1 MKTLNKTL
9 THSAALAKT
18 LGHALE
24 IHTPDSV
31 EEARVNRQIDAMQ
44 AKASQIE
51 EQLQC
56 LCSAYAVEVN
66 TAKLHLWERKL
77 LDLTLRNNLLNMRMG
92 KNCMPYAH
100 PDIAQLEDELAE
112 GKELLLEQKD
122 LKGLYRAVRTNME
135 ETGANTL
142 FLTLGTLK
150 WQERAGAKEYL
161 APILLIPIEMV
172 QVKKDCYAIHRRDEE
187 TMLNI
192 TLLEFLQQ
200 QYDIKVTGL
209 QPLPQDAQGID
220 VSLVLHTLREAVK
233 EHPTWEVLEESVIGI
248 FSFTKFVM
256 WNDIHTHST
265 AMMGSDIVRS
275 LIEGRLLMNDDVPPV
290 DARELDM
297 NERPDAYALP
307 VDADSS
313 QMEAVVES
321 GRGRSFILYGPPGTG
336 KSQTITNLIANAV
349 YQGKRVLFV
358 AQKRAALEVVQ
369 SRLEKI
375 GMGPFCM
382 ELHSNKMDKRH
393 FLQQMQRA
401 LETTAQA
408 GGEEYRRKADELYV
422 QRMQLIGYV
431 EALHAKQEEGT
442 LSLSDCIER
451 YLATQAIPM
460 MVDKKVVEKLS
471 ERDAYALRDK
481 ILQLNSVETILGMPR
496 HEHPLSG
503 MLPKRKPEAK
513 MGTYASPLLI
523 GDTVDKH
530 LPTLA
535 QTIASVKLQIER
547 NQKIAYM
554 SRTTRQYLE
563 SDYKWKKFMTV
574 AEVADSLLDD
584 IEALELAVER
594 WCKHAALL
602 PQWQRYADILH
613 DLEESGL
620 TEAVKQHTAGVPTD
634 AICDAFMAAYYQGKA
649 LEIIAANPMLKEFDG
664 LMFEELIS
672 RYTLLTRD
680 FQLLTR
686 RELVARVAARV
697 PLDTHDA
704 ELSSELTLL
713 RKRIANKGRGA
724 SIRSIIDQ
732 MPQLM
737 PSLCP
742 VMLMSPLSVAQY
754 LDVDAPKF
762 DMVVFDEASQMPT
775 SEAIGSLA
783 RAKTVVVVG
792 DPKQMP
798 PTSFFAVSTTDDET
812 ADMDDLESILDDCIS
827 LSMPTRYLGWHYR
840 SKHESL
846 ITFSNINYYDNRLI
860 TFPSADDR
868 VSHVTWQHVEG
879 FYDYGKT
886 RTNRAEAEAI
896 AAEVI
901 QRLEQQPERS
911 IGVVAFSKQQS
922 DLIEDLLS
930 EELAKYPALEAAV
943 RACAEPLFVKN
954 LENVQGDERDVIL
967 FSVGYG
973 PDQDGRV
980 SMNFGPLNK
989 AGGERRLNVAVSRAR
1004 YEMKV
1009 FSTLRP
1015 EQIDERRTQAEGV
1028 LGLKRFLQ
1036 FAQHGGEALVGVKE
1050 TPNSLMVQQI
1060 ASRLEEQGYEV
1071 HTAVGASDF
1080 KVDVAV
1086 VDPAHPDKY
1095 LLGIICD
1102 GEGYYRLKTVRD
1114 REVVQ
1119 PSVLR
1124 MLGWNLMHVWSIDWL
1139 LHQEMILK
1147 RINDRIKKIR

>member
-1 MKTLNKTL
+1 MMKNLNRTLV
-9 THSAALAKT
+9 HSAELT
-18 LGHALE
+18 RMLGHALE
-24 IHTPDSV
+24 VNTLDSV
-31 EEARVNRQIDAMQ
+31 EEARVNRQISAMQ
-44 AKASQIE
+44 AQVSQIE
-51 EQLQC
+51 EGLQL
-56 LCSAYAVEVN
+56 LCNEYAVELN
-66 TAKLHLWERKL
+66 AAKLRLWERKL

-92 KNCMPYAH
+92 KNCLPYAH
-100 PDIAQLEDELAE
+100 PDIAQLEDELVE
-112 GKELLLEQKD
+112 GKELLLEQKE

-150 WQERAGAKEYL
+150 WQEREGARQYM
-161 APILLIPIEMV
+161 APILLMPIEMV
-172 QVKKDCYAIHRRDEE
+172 QVKKDCYAIRRRDEE
-187 TMLNI
+187 TMPNI
-192 TLLEFLQQ
+192 TLLEFLHQQ
-200 QYDIKVTGL
+200 FDIRVNGL
-209 QPLPQDAQGID
+209 HPLPQDAQGID
-220 VSLVLHTLREAVK
+220 VSLVMHTMRQAVK
-233 EHPTWEVLEESVIGI
+233 EHPTWEVMEDSVIGI

-256 WNDIHTHST
+256 WNDLHTHST
-265 AMMGSDIVRS
+265 AMLGSDIVRS
-275 LIEGRLLMNDDVPPV
+275 LIDGRLLVEDSTPPV
-290 DARELDM
+290 DARNLDM
-297 NERPDAYALP
+297 NARPNEYALP

-321 GRGRSFILYGPPGTG
+321 GQGRTFILYGPPGTG
-336 KSQTITNLIANAV
+336 KSQTITNLISNAV

-393 FLQQMQRA
+393 FLQQIQRA
-401 LETTAQA
+401 LEATSQSDA
-408 GGEEYRRKADELYV
+408 EEYRRKADDLYV

-431 EALHAKQEEGT
+431 EALHRRQEQSG

-451 YLATQAIPM
+451 FMSVNAAPMAVDAKVMERLSDKQAH
-460 MVDKKVVEKLS
+460 
-471 ERDAYALRDK
+471 ALRDK
-481 ILQLNSVETILGMPR
+481 ILQLHSVETMLGMPLC
-496 HEHPLSG
+496 EHPLRG
-503 MLPKRKPEAK
+503 MLPKRKPEEKGA
-513 MGTYASPLLI
+513 YVSPLLTA
-523 GDTVDKH
+523 DTVDRH

-535 QTIASVKLQIER
+535 QTVAGVKQQMAR
-547 NQKIAYM
+547 NQKIGYM
-554 SRTTRQYLE
+554 ARTTRQYLE
-563 SDYKWKKFMTV
+563 SDYKWKKFMAV
-574 AEVADSLLDD
+574 AQVDASLLDD
-584 IEALELAVER
+584 IEALATAVER
-594 WCKHAALL
+594 WSSNIDLL
-602 PQWQRYADILH
+602 PQWQRYADMLH
-613 DLEESGL
+613 DLEGSGL
-620 TEAVKQHTAGVPTD
+620 AEAVKQYTAGVPVD
-634 AICDAFMAAYYQGKA
+634 AICDSFMAAYYQGKA
-649 LEIIAANPMLKEFDG
+649 QEIISADPTLKEFDG
-664 LMFEELIS
+664 LMFENLIS
-672 RYTLLTRD
+672 RYTLLVRD
-680 FQLLTR
+680 FQQLTR
-686 RELVARVAARV
+686 QELVARVSAGI
-697 PLDTHDA
+697 PLDTRDA
-704 ELSSELTLL
+704 VLSSELTLL

-732 MPQLM
+732 MPHLM

-762 DMVVFDEASQMPT
+762 DLVVFDEASQMPT

-783 RAKTVVVVG
+783 RARAAVIVG

-798 PTSFFAVSTTDDET
+798 PTSFFAVSSTDEET

-846 ITFSNINYYDNRLI
+846 IAFSNKNYYDNRLV
-860 TFPSADDR
+860 TFPSADDK

-901 QRLEQQPERS
+901 HRMQEQPERS
-911 IGVVAFSKQQS
+911 IGIVAFSKQQS
-922 DLIEDLLS
+922 DLIEDV
-930 EELAKYPALEAAV
+930 LAEQMSKYPHLEHAD
-943 RACAEPLFVKN
+943 RLSHEPLFVKN

-973 PDQDGRV
+973 PDQEGRV

-1028 LGLKRFLQ
+1028 LDLKRFLQ
-1036 FAQHGGEALVGVKE
+1036 FAQQGTCLAPGQEDGAGV
-1050 TPNSLMVQQI
+1050 SLMVQSI
-1060 ASRLEEQGYEV
+1060 ADKLRQNGYEV
-1071 HTAVGASDF
+1071 RTGIGSSAF
-1080 KVDVAV
+1080 KIDLGV
-1086 VDPAHPDKY
+1086 VDPRNPQCYK
-1095 LLGIICD
+1095 LGIVCD
-1102 GEGYYRLKTVRD
+1102 GEGYRNLKTVCD

-1119 PSVLR
+1119 PAVLN
-1124 MLGWNLMHVWSIDWL
+1124 MLGWRLMRVWAIDWFR
-1139 LHQEMILK
+1139 HPEVVIKNIL
-1147 RINDRIKKIR
+1147 RNL